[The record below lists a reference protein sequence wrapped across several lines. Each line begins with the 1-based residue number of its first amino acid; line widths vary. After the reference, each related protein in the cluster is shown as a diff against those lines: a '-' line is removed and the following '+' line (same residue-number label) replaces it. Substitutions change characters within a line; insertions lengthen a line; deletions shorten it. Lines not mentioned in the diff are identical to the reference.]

1 MKKLYKLSLISSAFI
16 LGACD
21 QVKNFSDQKK
31 QELVAKLEQKM
42 NEKMRELTEQEE
54 QNAEALYIA
63 IRDKDVATIEK
74 LLEPKAYQEMQ
85 DDETSLLELSS
96 YIPYYDPL
104 LKKERISFG
113 NQYYVGEGHFVI
125 ATYLYDYGKSQNRYT
140 VTFRA
145 DQTQKNIAG
154 INIHR
159 TFYSSQMKFN

>member
-1 MKKLYKLSLISSAFI
+1 
-16 LGACD
+16 
-21 QVKNFSDQKK
+21 
-31 QELVAKLEQKM
+31 M

-85 DDETSLLELSS
+85 DDETALLELSS

-145 DQTQKNIAG
+145 DQTHKNIAG

-159 TFYSSQMKFN
+159 TIY

>member
-1 MKKLYKLSLISSAFI
+1 MKNLYKLTLMSMLVFVS
-16 LGACD
+16 ACD
-21 QVKNFSDQKK
+21 QMKNLGDQKK
-31 QELVAKLEQKM
+31 QEFVKKLEQKLK
-42 NEKMRELTEQEE
+42 EKTRELTEREE

-63 IRDKDVATIEK
+63 IRDKDIASIEK

-85 DDETSLLELSS
+85 DDETALLELSS

-125 ATYLYDYGKSQNRYT
+125 VTYLYDYGKSQNRYT

-159 TFYSSQMKFN
+159 TFY